1 MAMAKVLERMGCD
14 SVTVHGFRS
23 SFRDW
28 AAEQTAFASEVIEK
42 VLAHTICNEVEAA
55 YRRGDLLEKRRLLL
69 RSWEG
74 YIAQPAPTTADIVPL
89 RAK

>member
-1 MAMAKVLERMGCD
+1 MAKVLERMGCD

-42 VLAHTICNEVEAA
+42 VLAHTSATKWKPHTVAAICWKSVGYCCALGRAISRN
-55 YRRGDLLEKRRLLL
+55 LHRLRQTSF
-69 RSWEG
+69 RSE
-74 YIAQPAPTTADIVPL
+74 QSRT
-89 RAK
+89 